1 MIRGFLRKRNACPR
15 KKARSRLFFRGWNI
29 RLRQR
34 TEYLRPRSCEALPGA
49 AERGFTLLELLVVLA
64 ILGLLAAIIGPQV
77 IRYLGSSR
85 SQTAHVQAR
94 NVEAALELFKL
105 DAGRY
110 PTPDEGLGALIKAP
124 PTDPAWNGPY
134 LADPSALNDP
144 WGKPYLFK
152 TPGDHSEVDVW
163 SYGSDGQPGGT
174 GEAKDVGNW

>member
-1 MIRGFLRKRNACPR
+1 MKMA
-15 KKARSRLFFRGWNI
+15 ATTSRQN
-29 RLRQR
+29 
-34 TEYLRPRSCEALPGA
+34 
-49 AERGFTLLELLVVLA
+49 ERGFTLLELLVVLA

-85 SQTAHVQAR
+85 TQTAHVQAK

-110 PTPDEGLGALIKAP
+110 PTPDEGLAALVKAP

-134 LADPSALNDP
+134 LADASALNDP
-144 WGKPYLFK
+144 WGKPYMFK
-152 TPGDHSEVDVW
+152 VPGDHGEVDVY
-163 SYGSDGQPGGT
+163 SYGSDGAPGGT